1 MRTLRTLAQTTPTA
15 AHIDRILPTMERLVI
30 LMYDKQIP
38 DDSVNKTRQT
48 LFTPKGREIKKIP
61 QTKDALRQHVLRAA
75 YQAGHVW
82 GQALLK
88 APQVPSHKEFGW
100 KRENASAQWE
110 VKWTNLLPA
119 GVACRGVVKCG
130 CVKGCR
136 QQCRCVKENLP
147 CTLLCKGGGCQCHE

>member
-1 MRTLRTLAQTTPTA
+1 MRTLRTLAQIPPTA

-48 LFTPKGREIKKIP
+48 LFTQKGREIKKIP
-61 QTKDALRQHVLRAA
+61 QTKDALHQHVLRAA

-88 APQVPSHKEFGW
+88 APKVPSPKEFGW

-110 VKWTNLLPA
+110 VKWTNLPPA
-119 GVACRGVVKCG
+119 GAACGGVVKCG
-130 CVKGCR
+130 CI
-136 QQCRCVKENLP
+136 
-147 CTLLCKGGGCQCHE
+147 